1 MSTKLSN
8 VIFIFM
14 DSVYTFLENR
24 LSKFLT
30 HKKAV
35 KEAAKT
41 QKKTFWGEVWS
52 WVDALIFAII
62 VVILLNQYIFQL
74 FVIPSPSMVHTLEV
88 KDRVI
93 VNKASYG
100 IELYPGGLKINDSS
114 RPVERDQ
121 IITFYNP
128 EYESKGPVFD
138 VLAQMIYMGTF
149 TLVNIDK
156 NADGTMAERLFVK
169 RSIGL
174 PGETFNF
181 VDGNVILRKA
191 GTGTYQDEESFRA
204 ENELV
209 EGPHRSVDAELYPV
223 IKAWGALYAYQEKGI
238 KNAPS
243 YYLEEYEKNTAN
255 YPADMYAF
263 DQSRLLSHN
272 NIDPTDMTTRS
283 ELGKYQ
289 AGIYVPE
296 GRVLPLGDNRDNSRD
311 GRYFGPV
318 LQKKVNGHVIGRFWP
333 LNRITGLSHK

>member
-8 VIFIFM
+8 VILYFM

-24 LSKFLT
+24 LSRYLT

-35 KEAAKT
+35 KAAAKA

-52 WVDALIFAII
+52 WVDALIFAIV

-100 IELYPGGLKINDSS
+100 IELYPGGVKINDSS

-138 VLAQMIYMGTF
+138 VLAQMVYMGTF

-174 PGETFNF
+174 PGETFKF
-181 VDGNVILRKA
+181 VDGNVYIRKA
-191 GTGTYQDEESFRA
+191 GTNEYQDEESFRA
-204 ENELV
+204 ENGLV
-209 EGPHRSVDAELYPV
+209 DGPHRSVSEEKYPS
-223 IKAWGALYAYQEKGI
+223 IKAWGALYAYQEAGI
-238 KNAPS
+238 KNTPS
-243 YYLEEYEKNTAN
+243 YLVEDYQTNTSD
-255 YPADMYAF
+255 YPEDMYAF
-263 DQSRLLSHN
+263 EENLLLSHN
-272 NIDPTDMTTRS
+272 NIDPTNMAMRS
-283 ELGKYQ
+283 ELGKYM
-289 AGIYVPE
+289 AGIYVPSD
-296 GRVLPLGDNRDNSRD
+296 RVLPLGDNRDNSRD

-333 LNRITGLSHK
+333 LNRISGLSHK